1 MNKENIAVIGG
12 ANIEYI
18 VKSKSDIIQGSKNLV
33 DIEELYGGSGLNYAL
48 RLLAFGASVYPLV
61 YVGND
66 SCGRNIQ
73 KTLLK
78 YCDSLSLTHKFISSG
93 NFFIKE
99 LTTIRSIIVTHGQHR
114 TILTEDKNSQNFFF
128 PFLKSQISQL
138 ENIST
143 IVIGHIHNDKA
154 ELNKD
159 SSNLSTLFAI
169 KYFSDD
175 KRVIY
180 CNFGSAQIDYGYE
193 FWKGHLKFIDFLQ
206 LNIYEAKQFFT
217 YDDKSPSLLFIIE
230 SLINLNISG
239 VITLDKFGSIG
250 FMKGKKQTIFM
261 ARPIELGDE
270 FVDSTGAGD
279 AYCAGMVS
287 SLNGKNDFD
296 EDDFSKAMEVARA
309 WAVYACKS
317 YGGAN
322 NCPSFDVMDKF
333 HIKVSS
339 NNEVLQYH
347 DDRMIDIITLIDSTF
362 AVQD

>member
-1 MNKENIAVIGG
+1 MTKGDIAVIGG

-18 VKSKSDIIQGSKNLV
+18 VKSKSDIVKGSKNLV

-48 RLLAFGASVYPLV
+48 RLLAYGASVYPLV
-61 YVGND
+61 YIGDD

-78 YCDSLSLTHKFISSG
+78 YCDPLSLVHKFISSE

-114 TILTEDKNSQNFFF
+114 TILTEDKNNQNFFF
-128 PFLKSQISQL
+128 LFLKSQIL
-138 ENIST
+138 RLDNIST
-143 IVIGHIHNDKA
+143 VVIGHIHNDKA
-154 ELNKD
+154 ELNQD
-159 SSNLSTLFAI
+159 SLSLSTIFAI
-169 KYFSDD
+169 KYFSDE

-180 CNFGSAQIDYGYE
+180 CNFGSAQIEYGYE
-193 FWKGHLKFIDFLQ
+193 FWKEHLKSIDFLQ
-206 LNIYEAKQFFT
+206 LNIYEAKHFFKC
-217 YDDKSPSLLFIIE
+217 DKKSPSLLFIID
-230 SLINLNISG
+230 SLISLGISG

-250 FMKGKKQTIFM
+250 FMKGKKRTIFM
-261 ARPIELGDE
+261 ARPIELGEE

-279 AYCAGMVS
+279 AYCSGMVS
-287 SLNGKNDFD
+287 SLNGNKNFD
-296 EDDFSKAMEVARA
+296 EDDFSEAMEIARS

-322 NCPSFDVMDKF
+322 SCPSFNVMDKF
-333 HIKVSS
+333 HKKVNSG
-339 NNEVLQYH
+339 NEVLQYH

-362 AVQD
+362 MVQD